1 MTVAEVANY
10 VGFKEQSYF
19 TQCFKKQYGTTP
31 LSYRTKHKEF
41 Y

>member
-1 MTVAEVANY
+1 MTVSEVSNY

-19 TQCFKKQYGTTP
+19 TQCFKKHYGVTP
-31 LSYRTKHKEF
+31 LKYRIEHKEF